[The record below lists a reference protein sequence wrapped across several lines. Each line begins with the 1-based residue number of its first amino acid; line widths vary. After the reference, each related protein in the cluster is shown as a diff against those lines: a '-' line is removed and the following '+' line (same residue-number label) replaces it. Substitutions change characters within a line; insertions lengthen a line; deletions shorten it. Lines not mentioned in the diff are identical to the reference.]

1 MKLLAVR
8 GLIAGSTIFMAFNG
22 VAQAE
27 AKEARNEQ
35 AWSVGYA
42 SRAAVRAELKGPDCR
57 MPLPPDP
64 TSHCNVPSNAEVEMM
79 DNKINECVKRGGPGT
94 IKNSTVKARK

>member
-8 GLIAGSTIFMAFNG
+8 GLIAGSTIFVAFNG

-42 SRAAVRAELKGPDCR
+42 CRAAVRAELKGPDCR
-57 MPLPPDP
+57 MPPPLIRRATATFHP
-64 TSHCNVPSNAEVEMM
+64 TP
-79 DNKINECVKRGGPGT
+79 RL
-94 IKNSTVKARK
+94 R